1 MFWALRLMPQAACQL
16 RDRCGNPLQVFG
28 IVIIPGGGRGSWFR
42 PRPDAAQPLGYDRR
56 EQRKEQ
62 AAARLADDTS
72 WRRSPGPCRAAI
84 EGRGVIA
91 VGVRRSRD
99 CRLRRLLGLGE
110 ARRLASLLTIGIV
123 TANRSGSS
131 RARSILRA
139 IWRIS
144 RSKIERK
151 SEQFYW
157 RQIFQ
162 QHIAT
167 GKTILR
173 HQAAANVRNWRSM
186 AGERQS
192 RSPIAP
198 SRKMPD
204 RSSPKAT
211 GSAATCQG
219 LAALLSASSRIGRSG
234 AG

>member
-1 MFWALRLMPQAACQL
+1 MAGANSGRNRQL
-16 RDRCGNPLQVFG
+16 LDWPMIQVG
-28 IVIIPGGGRGSWFR
+28 PARPGHWPSG
-42 PRPDAAQPLGYDRR
+42 
-56 EQRKEQ
+56 
-62 AAARLADDTS
+62 
-72 WRRSPGPCRAAI
+72 AAI
-84 EGRGVIA
+84 AWCGVIA
-91 VGVRRSRD
+91 VGY
-99 CRLRRLLGLGE
+99 E
-110 ARRLASLLTIGIV
+110 ARRPASLFTIGIV

-151 SEQFYW
+151 SEQSYW
-157 RQIFQ
+157 RQFFQ
-162 QHIAT
+162 QHVVA
-167 GKTILR
+167 GKTVLR
-173 HQAAANVRNWRSM
+173 HQAAASVRNWRSM

-204 RSSPKAT
+204 RSIPKAT